1 MDVTV
6 NALKKKH
13 ADNKH
18 NVGDGFSLRIYRA
31 ISWLAKANDLAKTQE
46 SDLAFVT
53 LWISFNALYADELPL
68 SQNRGISD
76 KSPFKDFI
84 RKIGKYD
91 KQERLYD
98 LIWNRYPQSIRT
110 LLNNQYAFTP
120 FWQYQNGTFSK
131 KAWEEDFD
139 KDKKQALKYLS
150 DKNNTDLLLTIV
162 FERLYTIRNQIVH
175 GGATYASSVNRKQ
188 VKDAVNILGDFLPL
202 IIDIMMNHPEQD
214 WGKPFYPPVD
224 EASFD

>member
-1 MDVTV
+1 MDVTI
-6 NALKKKH
+6 NDLKQKH
-13 ADNKH
+13 VDNKDK
-18 NVGDGFSLRIYRA
+18 VDDGFSLRTYRA
-31 ISWLAKANDLAKTQE
+31 ISWLAKANELAQSEE

-53 LWISFNALYADELPL
+53 LWIGFNALYADELPL
-68 SQNRGISD
+68 SQSRGISD
-76 KSPFKDFI
+76 KSSFKDFI

-91 KQERLYD
+91 THERLYD

-120 FWQYQNGTFSK
+120 FWQYQNGSFSQ

-150 DKNNTDLLLTIV
+150 NKNNTDRLLTIV
-162 FERLYTIRNQIVH
+162 FDRLYTIRNQIVH

-202 IIDIMMNHPEQD
+202 ITDIMMNHPEQD

-224 EASFD
+224 EASFE